1 MDPRVLRLLNVL
13 LASPLSEVAYEA
25 MSEINSTNSLDL
37 GEESD
42 PQYDTE
48 YEEREPI
55 RQLNI
60 VSRYVTNRLQL
71 EAALIIRSMDIVK
84 SINEGLDEEHRILEI
99 RVINDPDS
107 LEETDEVV
115 NLISESRLQSI
126 QDFLSSWTEIE
137 NATREIIENEG
148 TPDSTP
154 DYEL

>member
-1 MDPRVLRLLNVL
+1 
-13 LASPLSEVAYEA
+13 